1 MTRDLQRVFTNSVI
15 LYQDDFYLSDSDI
28 PVASNGLQDWDCPE
42 AFDFEYMKWVLEH
55 AKEHGKL
62 PEKFKS
68 LEETQTLGPTSASE
82 EDIDKIKSSLPDDNK
97 NQQFVLVDGIML
109 FHASSPLIDL
119 FDVKLMLRAPYA
131 ELKKRREAREG
142 YATLEGFWTDPPG
155 YFDQI
160 VWPGYV
166 NNHKHL
172 FINENV
178 EEQLHPQFSALNVPQ
193 DIHWPPHK
201 VLQWAVDRINF

>member
-1 MTRDLQRVFTNSVI
+1 MFPNSVI
-15 LYQDDFYLSDSDI
+15 VYQDDFYLSDSDI

-42 AFDFEYMKWVLEH
+42 AFDFEYMRQVLEH
-55 AKEHGKL
+55 VKDHGQL

-68 LEETQTLGPTSASE
+68 LEETQTLGPTSADE
-82 EDIDKIKSSLPDDNK
+82 EDIERIRSSLAGNIK
-97 NQQFVLVDGIML
+97 QRIILVDGIML
-109 FHASSPLIDL
+109 FHKSSPLLDL

-131 ELKKRREAREG
+131 KLKERREAREG

-166 NNHKHL
+166 KNHNHL
-172 FINENV
+172 FINNNV
-178 EEQLHPQFSALNVPQ
+178 EEQLCSQFSALNTPQ
-193 DIHWPPHK
+193 DMNWPPHK
-201 VLQWAVDRINF
+201 VLQWAVDLINS

>member
-1 MTRDLQRVFTNSVI
+1 MFPNSVVV
-15 LYQDDFYLSDSDI
+15 YQDDFYLSDSDI
-28 PVASNGLQDWDCPE
+28 PVAANGLQDWDCPE
-42 AFDFEYMKWVLEH
+42 AFDFEHMRRVLEH
-55 AKEHGKL
+55 VKEHGHL

-68 LEETQTLGPTSASE
+68 LEETQTLGPTSAAEQHIERIRST
-82 EDIDKIKSSLPDDNK
+82 LPDNRS
-97 NQQFVLVDGIML
+97 QPRVVLVDGIML
-109 FHASSPLIDL
+109 FHQSSPLLDL

-166 NNHKHL
+166 HNHKHL

-178 EEQLHPQFSALNVPQ
+178 EQQIHPQFSALNTPQ
-193 DIHWPPHK
+193 DINWPPHT
-201 VLQWAVDRINF
+201 VLQWAVRLINS